1 MSIPHHPLLCGS
13 GHSSFRVSP
22 RCLRDVRG
30 CLRRGSY
37 LWRSRNRDHLRHC
50 DLSHQADGTGTKGR
64 RTWHQYYARGG
75 FVRSAL
81 PQTNRYVR
89 PPSPPLTDWNLI
101 PVSPNTLTRPCGFSF
116 RTGILR
122 NASGLRGAMI
132 LCSEQKC
139 LGRGDAVANPAQRVR
154 TLVADF

>member
-1 MSIPHHPLLCGS
+1 MSIPHHPLFVWFRALIV
-13 GHSSFRVSP
+13 SSLSKMPTR
-22 RCLRDVRG
+22 RWG

-50 DLSHQADGTGTKGR
+50 DLSHQARWYRNEGR

-101 PVSPNTLTRPCGFSF
+101 PKRLAEHADPAMRLFFSHWNTAQCEWVARGYDPLF
-116 RTGILR
+116 R
-122 NASGLRGAMI
+122 AEMPRG
-132 LCSEQKC
+132 EVTQ
-139 LGRGDAVANPAQRVR
+139 
-154 TLVADF
+154 